1 MRSKKNSAWAM
12 GKDGQIKFSTMDRVV
27 KERFKADTKWEHPAM
42 AVVVMLLCGTLDFIM
57 FRQLF
62 GSFLYDN
69 VWIQWFSIIGLLI
82 GFDAAPIYLGMAAKK
97 RKQGLNTSKVV
108 TGVFLFAFIVSF
120 IINVIL
126 RIAMKDQVLPDLEKM
141 ATSVFG
147 DVSMGIPVNE
157 RALPYALFTAVLPL
171 VTSLVSFGISFMTF
185 NPLKQKLKKLREEQ
199 YFLERDLDS
208 IKAVLAEYEY
218 DRDFQERIMEDDVR
232 NYWIAREMA
241 KEKAMMYLDYV
252 RERIAEHLGTP
263 SAANA
268 MVSTQREKLEELFRT
283 EEPSWEGYYKQ
294 GEESIRYWNLPAG
307 QDKETRGSMSDS
319 RDGQPGRRET
329 IGADIVPGGPRLL
342 GTA

>member
-1 MRSKKNSAWAM
+1 MRTKKSNAWAM
-12 GKDGQIKFSTMDRVV
+12 GKDGQIQFSTMDKAV
-27 KERFKADTKWEHPAM
+27 KERFKADSKWEHPVM
-42 AVVVMLLCGTLDFIM
+42 AVAVMLLCGTLDFIM

-97 RKQGLNTSKVV
+97 RKQGINTSKVV
-108 TGVFLFAFIVSF
+108 TGVFLFAFIVAF
-120 IINVIL
+120 VINVIL

-185 NPLKQKLKKLREEQ
+185 NPLKQKLRKLREEQ
-199 YFLERDLDS
+199 YLLEKDMDS
-208 IKAVLAEYEY
+208 IKAVLADYEQ
-218 DRDFQERIMEDDVR
+218 DRDFKERVMEDDDR
-232 NYWIAREMA
+232 NYRIARAMA

-283 EEPSWEGYYKQ
+283 EELGWEGYDKQ
-294 GEESIRYWNLPAG
+294 GEDPGRYRNRPAAQG
-307 QDKETRGSMSDS
+307 KETRRILPDS
-319 RDGQPGRRET
+319 RDGQPGRS
-329 IGADIVPGGPRLL
+329 ADIVPDGPRLL

>member
-1 MRSKKNSAWAM
+1 MKTKKSSAWAM
-12 GKDGQIKFSTMDRVV
+12 GKDGQIQFSTMDKVV
-27 KERFKADTKWEHPAM
+27 KERFKADTKWEHPVM
-42 AVVVMLLCGTLDFIM
+42 AVAVMLLCGTLDFIM

-97 RKQGLNTSKVV
+97 RKQGINTSKVV
-108 TGVFLFAFIVSF
+108 TGVFLFAFIVAF
-120 IINVIL
+120 VINVIL

-185 NPLKQKLKKLREEQ
+185 NPLKQKLRKLREEQ
-199 YFLERDLDS
+199 YLLEKDMDS
-208 IKAVLAEYEY
+208 IKAVLADYEQ
-218 DRDFQERIMEDDVR
+218 DRDFQERVMEDDDR
-232 NYWIAREMA
+232 NYRIARAMA

-283 EEPSWEGYYKQ
+283 EEPGWEGYDKQ
-294 GEESIRYWNLPAG
+294 GEDPGRYWNRPAAQG
-307 QDKETRGSMSDS
+307 KETRCPLPDS
-319 RDGQPGRRET
+319 RDGQPGRS
-329 IGADIVPGGPRLL
+329 ADIVPDGPRLL